1 VQPAPLPAPVQ
12 ASAPDL
18 ARRVAIILTAL
29 LALIALRCRREPRL
43 AVVLT
48 QLWTYLNRAA
58 QRFERLMARLAAGEL
73 QKPRQ
78 SDAPSSA
85 SPHPGG
91 PHSKP
96 ALPTGRA
103 WLIRVLGHEAAAYAY
118 QLQTL
123 LAEAAAAALLAEVP
137 TAQRILRPITR
148 MLAIGAFVL
157 RPRPVRAAPVAAPPL
172 EFVPTGPVAFRS
184 QGYTWYVVPT
194 PPA

>member
-1 VQPAPLPAPVQ
+1 MKPAPLPAPVQ
-12 ASAPDL
+12 ASALDL
-18 ARRVAIILTAL
+18 ARRVSLILAAL

-103 WLIRVLGHEAAAYAY
+103 WLIRVLGHEAAAYAS
-118 QLQTL
+118 QLQFL
-123 LAEAAAAALLAEVP
+123 LAEAAELLAQAP